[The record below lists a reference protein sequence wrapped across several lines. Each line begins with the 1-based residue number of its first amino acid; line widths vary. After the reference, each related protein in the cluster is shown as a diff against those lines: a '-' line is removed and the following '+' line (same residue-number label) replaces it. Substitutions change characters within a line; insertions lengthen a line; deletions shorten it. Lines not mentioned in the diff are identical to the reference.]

1 MVVAPL
7 VRVVGEEVIEEL
19 GELEEA
25 IEEPVAPVEEA
36 EDAAEEPV
44 VPVDPVVEPDS
55 ELVVDII
62 VVEVIEVIVVDIM
75 EAEVPV
81 PEDSAVVGRGVGP
94 IMHEDMHIS

>member
-19 GELEEA
+19 EELEEA
-25 IEEPVAPVEEA
+25 VEEPVAPVEEA
-36 EDAAEEPV
+36 EEAAEE
-44 VPVDPVVEPDS
+44 PVVEPDS

-62 VVEVIEVIVVDIM
+62 VVEVIEVIEVDIM

-81 PEDSAVVGRGVGP
+81 PEDSAVVGRVVGP
-94 IMHEDMHIS
+94 IKHEDMHIS

>member
-19 GELEEA
+19 EELEEA
-25 IEEPVAPVEEA
+25 VEEPVAPVEEA
-36 EDAAEEPV
+36 EEAAEE
-44 VPVDPVVEPDS
+44 PVVEPDS

-62 VVEVIEVIVVDIM
+62 VVEVIEVIEVDIM

>member
-7 VRVVGEEVIEEL
+7 VRVVGEEVIEEVGKL
-19 GELEEA
+19 
-25 IEEPVAPVEEA
+25 EEPVAPVEEA

-62 VVEVIEVIVVDIM
+62 AVEVIEVIVVDIM

>member
-1 MVVAPL
+1 MVAPL

-62 VVEVIEVIVVDIM
+62 VVEVIVVDIM

>member
-7 VRVVGEEVIEEL
+7 VRVVGEEVIEEME
-19 GELEEA
+19 ELEEA
-25 IEEPVAPVEEA
+25 IEEPVAPVDEA

-44 VPVDPVVEPDS
+44 VPVDPDVELDS

-62 VVEVIEVIVVDIM
+62 AVEVIEVIVVDIM

-81 PEDSAVVGRGVGP
+81 PGDSAVVGRGVGP

>member
-1 MVVAPL
+1 MVAPL

-19 GELEEA
+19 EELEEA
-25 IEEPVAPVEEA
+25 IEEPEA

-44 VPVDPVVEPDS
+44 VPVDPVVELDS

-62 VVEVIEVIVVDIM
+62 VVEVIVVDIM

>member
-7 VRVVGEEVIEEL
+7 VRVVGEEVIEEVGKL
-19 GELEEA
+19 
-25 IEEPVAPVEEA
+25 EEPVAPVEEA
-36 EDAAEEPV
+36 EEAAEE
-44 VPVDPVVEPDS
+44 PVVEPDS

-62 VVEVIEVIVVDIM
+62 VVEVIEVIEVDIM

-81 PEDSAVVGRGVGP
+81 PEDSAVVGRVVGP

>member
-1 MVVAPL
+1 MVAPL
-7 VRVVGEEVIEEL
+7 VRVVGEEVIEEVGKL
-19 GELEEA
+19 
-25 IEEPVAPVEEA
+25 EEPVAPVEEA

-62 VVEVIEVIVVDIM
+62 VVEVIVVDIM

-81 PEDSAVVGRGVGP
+81 PDDSAVVGRGVGP
-94 IMHEDMHIS
+94 IMQEDMHIS

>member
-1 MVVAPL
+1 MVAPL

-19 GELEEA
+19 EELEEA
-25 IEEPVAPVEEA
+25 VEEPVAPVEEA
-36 EDAAEEPV
+36 EEAAEE
-44 VPVDPVVEPDS
+44 PVVEPDS

-62 VVEVIEVIVVDIM
+62 AVEVIEVIVVDIM

>member
-1 MVVAPL
+1 MVAPL
-7 VRVVGEEVIEEL
+7 VRKVGEEVIEEL
-19 GELEEA
+19 EELEEA
-25 IEEPVAPVEEA
+25 VEEPVAPVEEA
-36 EDAAEEPV
+36 EEAAEE
-44 VPVDPVVEPDS
+44 PVVEPDS

-81 PEDSAVVGRGVGP
+81 PEDSAVVGRVVGP

>member
-1 MVVAPL
+1 MVAPL

-19 GELEEA
+19 EELEEA
-25 IEEPVAPVEEA
+25 IEEPEA

-62 VVEVIEVIVVDIM
+62 VVEVIEVIEVDIM
-75 EAEVPV
+75 EAEVPA

>member
-1 MVVAPL
+1 MVAPL
-7 VRVVGEEVIEEL
+7 VRVVGEEVIEEVGKL
-19 GELEEA
+19 
-25 IEEPVAPVEEA
+25 EEPVAPVEEA

-44 VPVDPVVEPDS
+44 VPVDPVVELDS

-62 VVEVIEVIVVDIM
+62 VVEVIVVDII
-75 EAEVPV
+75 EGEVLV

>member
-1 MVVAPL
+1 MVAPL
-7 VRVVGEEVIEEL
+7 VRVVGEEVIEEVE
-19 GELEEA
+19 ELEEA

-81 PEDSAVVGRGVGP
+81 PEDSAAVGRVVGP

>member
-1 MVVAPL
+1 MVAPL
-7 VRVVGEEVIEEL
+7 VRVVGEEVIEEVGKL
-19 GELEEA
+19 
-25 IEEPVAPVEEA
+25 EEPVAPVEEA

-62 VVEVIEVIVVDIM
+62 VVEVIVVDIM

>member
-1 MVVAPL
+1 M
-7 VRVVGEEVIEEL
+7 
-19 GELEEA
+19 
-25 IEEPVAPVEEA
+25 EEA

-44 VPVDPVVEPDS
+44 VPVDPVVELDS

-62 VVEVIEVIVVDIM
+62 AVEVIEVIVVDIM

>member
-7 VRVVGEEVIEEL
+7 VRVVGEEVIEEVGKL
-19 GELEEA
+19 
-25 IEEPVAPVEEA
+25 EEPVAPVEEA

-44 VPVDPVVEPDS
+44 VPVDPVVELDS

-62 VVEVIEVIVVDIM
+62 AVEVIVVDIM

>member
-19 GELEEA
+19 EELEEA
-25 IEEPVAPVEEA
+25 VEEPVAPVEEA
-36 EDAAEEPV
+36 EEAAEE
-44 VPVDPVVEPDS
+44 PVVEPDS

-62 VVEVIEVIVVDIM
+62 VVEVIVVDIM

-81 PEDSAVVGRGVGP
+81 PEDSAVVGRVVGP
-94 IMHEDMHIS
+94 IMQEDMHIS

>member
-1 MVVAPL
+1 MVAPL
-7 VRVVGEEVIEEL
+7 VRVVGEEVIEEVGKL
-19 GELEEA
+19 
-25 IEEPVAPVEEA
+25 EEPVAPVEEA

-62 VVEVIEVIVVDIM
+62 VVEVIVVDIM
-75 EAEVPV
+75 EAEVLV

>member
-7 VRVVGEEVIEEL
+7 VRVVGEEVIEEVGKL
-19 GELEEA
+19 
-25 IEEPVAPVEEA
+25 EEPVAPVEEA

-62 VVEVIEVIVVDIM
+62 VVEVIVVDIM

>member
-1 MVVAPL
+1 VVAPL

-19 GELEEA
+19 EELEEA
-25 IEEPVAPVEEA
+25 VEEPVAPVEEA
-36 EDAAEEPV
+36 EEAAEE
-44 VPVDPVVEPDS
+44 PVVEPDS

-62 VVEVIEVIVVDIM
+62 VVEVIEVIEVDIM

>member
-7 VRVVGEEVIEEL
+7 VRVVGEEVIEEVGKL
-19 GELEEA
+19 
-25 IEEPVAPVEEA
+25 EEPVAPVEEA
-36 EDAAEEPV
+36 EEAAEE
-44 VPVDPVVEPDS
+44 PVVEPDS

-62 VVEVIEVIVVDIM
+62 AVEVIEVIVVDIM

>member
-1 MVVAPL
+1 MVAPL
-7 VRVVGEEVIEEL
+7 VRVVGEEVIEEVGKL
-19 GELEEA
+19 
-25 IEEPVAPVEEA
+25 EEPVAPVEEA

-62 VVEVIEVIVVDIM
+62 AVEVIVVDIM

-81 PEDSAVVGRGVGP
+81 PEDSAVVGRVVGP

>member
-19 GELEEA
+19 EELGGA
-25 IEEPVAPVEEA
+25 IEEPEA

-62 VVEVIEVIVVDIM
+62 VVEVIVVDIM
-75 EAEVPV
+75 EAEVLV
-81 PEDSAVVGRGVGP
+81 PEDSAVVGRVVGP
-94 IMHEDMHIS
+94 IMQEDMHIS

>member
-1 MVVAPL
+1 MVAPL

-19 GELEEA
+19 EELEEA
-25 IEEPVAPVEEA
+25 VEEPVAPVEEA
-36 EDAAEEPV
+36 EEAAEE
-44 VPVDPVVEPDS
+44 PVVEPDS

-62 VVEVIEVIVVDIM
+62 VVEVIEVIEVDIM

>member
-7 VRVVGEEVIEEL
+7 ERVVGEEVIEEL
-19 GELEEA
+19 EELEEA
-25 IEEPVAPVEEA
+25 IEEPVAPVDEA

-55 ELVVDII
+55 ELVVDFI

-81 PEDSAVVGRGVGP
+81 PEDSAVVGKVVGP

>member
-1 MVVAPL
+1 MVAPL
-7 VRVVGEEVIEEL
+7 VHVVGEEVIEEL
-19 GELEEA
+19 EELEEA
-25 IEEPVAPVEEA
+25 VEEPVAPVEEA
-36 EDAAEEPV
+36 EEAAEE
-44 VPVDPVVEPDS
+44 PVVEPDS

-62 VVEVIEVIVVDIM
+62 VVEVIEVIEVDIM

>member
-19 GELEEA
+19 EELEEA
-25 IEEPVAPVEEA
+25 VEEPVAPVEEA
-36 EDAAEEPV
+36 EEAAEE
-44 VPVDPVVEPDS
+44 PVVEPDS

-62 VVEVIEVIVVDIM
+62 VVEVIEVIEVDIM

-81 PEDSAVVGRGVGP
+81 PEDSAVVGRVVGP

>member
-1 MVVAPL
+1 
-7 VRVVGEEVIEEL
+7 VVGEEVIEEVGKL
-19 GELEEA
+19 
-25 IEEPVAPVEEA
+25 EEPVAPVEEA

-44 VPVDPVVEPDS
+44 VPVDPVVELDS

-62 VVEVIEVIVVDIM
+62 AVEVIEVIVVDIM

-81 PEDSAVVGRGVGP
+81 PEESAVVGRGVGP